1 VYAIAGKAA
10 ARTHGIVARYVR
22 SEEGFCMARHHR
34 WHTYR
39 GRIIS
44 GASAFAVGA
53 VAVFALSGV
62 PAHAATLQSVQLS
75 SSPVTV
81 SINAGDSVVFSA
93 EYPQFAL
100 NVKIKGS
107 FPGDNDS
114 ITLSAK
120 KTRTVAF
127 SSAGSYPF
135 SWTFTSILGLP
146 IKGGNSGTIE
156 VAAPPADPGGG
167 GGGGGGSTSV
177 PTLGGL
183 PPLQGPG
190 SSTSAGH
197 APGTGGSSTAAGHHP
212 GTSATGTS
220 TLPPYQLPGFSG
232 PTFIHP
238 GSPLPNGGVLSG
250 RGTVPTG
257 VAPPSSN
264 YPTAPAATD
273 QANVASVSSTPPS
286 SPTAL
291 AIVAIAALAI
301 VTAFYAHRLLGRQA
315 ARHITEP

>member
-62 PAHAATLQSVQLS
+62 PAHAAGSQVVQLS
-75 SSPVTV
+75 SSDMTV

-93 EYPQFAL
+93 KIPFGDID
-100 NVKIKGS
+100 VKVKASS

-114 ITLSAK
+114 FTLSGK
-120 KTRTVAF
+120 QTRTIAF
-127 SSAGSYPF
+127 PSADSF
-135 SWTFTSILGLP
+135 SFTWSFQGLFP
-146 IKGGNSGTIE
+146 ISKSGTIQ
-156 VAAPPADPGGG
+156 VAAPPADPPGD

-220 TLPPYQLPGFSG
+220 TLPPYHLPGFSG